1 MYESMYKFWE
11 MVITLDCE
19 HVILVTQSGGQGHT
33 GDSGHVSL
41 GTVFMEECHTRHC
54 GNVSPGPG
62 SRGCHPEYCGLVT
75 PGGGSSVLHYPRDYG
90 HVTPGVGSVEGC
102 QLGLWTCYPRC
113 RFWKW
118 FTLEILDL

>member
-19 HVILVTQSGGQGHT
+19 HVILVIQSGGQGHT

-62 SRGCHPEYCGLVT
+62 SRGCHPEFCGLVT
-75 PGGGSSVLHYPRDYG
+75 PGGGS
-90 HVTPGVGSVEGC
+90 VEGSAWTLDMLPKVQVLEMVHPGDSGCVIPGTWSGEVC
-102 QLGLWTCYPRC
+102 QPYRLW
-113 RFWKW
+113 
-118 FTLEILDL
+118 